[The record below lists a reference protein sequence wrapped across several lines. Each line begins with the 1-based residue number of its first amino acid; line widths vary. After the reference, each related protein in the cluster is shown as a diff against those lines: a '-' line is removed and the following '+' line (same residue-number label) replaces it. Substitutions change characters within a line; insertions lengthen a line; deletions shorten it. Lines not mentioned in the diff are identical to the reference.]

1 MDNAA
6 AIADLRKALALL
18 PKDMVKQLLNALF
31 SNIMQLTLAWPEL
44 RRLMEPPVRAAMV
57 AYPAGMIDLD
67 ELQGEIQLMV
77 AEYLSD

>member
-44 RRLMEPPVRAAMV
+44 RRLMEPHVRAAMV